1 VRFAADADR
10 AQLRARRGF
19 ALCTLALLL
28 FAPSTVHAATPP
40 AAPAVV
46 DYSVAAGDD
55 CRSIAARFFPQLAY
69 QPGLDAFHAL
79 NPQLGPQPHHLKPG
93 QVLRVQP
100 LTPDALLT
108 FLKPDVNRRAER
120 EPDWKPATRG
130 DGLFRLD
137 QVNTLRG
144 AGAEITFHDLSAVQL
159 DENALIVI
167 YGEANKPKKHE
178 KSGAIELVQGDASVS
193 LSALRGEKPL
203 EVQTPAATVSV
214 RGDRS
219 RIGVDRQKMSRVSVF
234 KGDASVVGVGKP
246 VAVPSGFGTRVEK
259 GKAPETPTPLPEAPR
274 WNAPV
279 QGLVTA
285 FSSEVPVQL
294 GFDSAARAAKYR
306 VQIARDPGFND
317 RAFDQVV
324 DAGPV
329 TAKLLPGTY
338 RARVWAIDAKGLDGP
353 PSAEK
358 ELQLVSIH
366 ASGGAPDANGVLHG
380 KAGTKLTLELQ
391 GAPDLPLALDGWQPL
406 PLAQQRSLQI
416 EAPGIH
422 TLSTPAGAFRFEI
435 DPPPAAEPPPPPR
448 PPAPPPPPPP
458 PPPKRAIPEVG
469 ETRGPLGSANTTTG
483 GTALPTG
490 FLERGFI
497 AQVRVQ
503 PEFGT
508 PTNRDK
514 VFLSALD
521 LEVGTGGLAIF
532 ASGTLIPNYLN
543 GNTLGFP
550 TVGIQ
555 GRIAGDAELGLTIG
569 GDVSLNLAHDADGL
583 ESSRARAWVAGV
595 WRIDRFSL
603 STTQAITPAQ
613 FGTGYEGNLIAG
625 WFFCPGFIVQ
635 AELDGDA
642 AGLCPSGGCL
652 AGAAS
657 IGVRGRWK
665 ILEAGAGIRT
675 GLGVEGRMFWG
686 EPAGIFTLG
695 IHLGGRDVFVSP

>member
-1 VRFAADADR
+1 MRFAADADR
-10 AQLRARRGF
+10 LQSRTKRGF
-19 ALCTLALLL
+19 ALFTVALILC
-28 FAPSTVHAATPP
+28 ARTRAAAAMPPPSP
-40 AAPAVV
+40 APALV
-46 DYSVAAGDD
+46 DYPVIAGDD
-55 CRSIAARFFPQLAY
+55 CRDIAARFFPALAY

-79 NPQLGPQPHHLKPG
+79 NPQLGPQPHHLKAG
-93 QVLRVQP
+93 TLLRVQA
-100 LTPDALLT
+100 LTPDAQLT

-167 YGEANKPKKHE
+167 YGEANKPKKNQ

-203 EVQTPAATVSV
+203 EVQTPAATVSL
-214 RGDRS
+214 RGDKS
-219 RIGVDRQKMSRVSVF
+219 RIGVDREKMSRVSVF
-234 KGDASVVGVGKP
+234 KGDASVLGVGKP

-274 WNAPV
+274 WNAPM

-285 FSSEVPVQL
+285 FSSAVPVQL
-294 GFDSAARAAKYR
+294 GFDNAARAAKYR

-329 TAKLLPGTY
+329 TAKLMPGTY

-353 PSAEK
+353 PSTEK

-366 ASGGAPDANGVLHG
+366 ASGGAPDAKGVLHG
-380 KAGTKLTLELQ
+380 KAGTKLMLELQ
-391 GAPDLPLALDGWQPL
+391 GAAELPLALDGLQPL

-435 DPPPAAEPPPPPR
+435 DPPPAAEPP
-448 PPAPPPPPPP
+448 APPPPPLPP
-458 PPPKRAIPEVG
+458 PPLKRAIPEVG

-490 FLERGFI
+490 FLERGLV

-503 PEFGT
+503 LEFGT
-508 PTNRDK
+508 PKNRDK

-532 ASGTLIPNYLN
+532 ASGTLIPSYLN

-569 GDVSLNLAHDADGL
+569 GDLSINLAHDADGL
-583 ESSRARAWVAGV
+583 EASRMRAWLGGV
-595 WRIDRFSL
+595 WRMNHFSL
-603 STTQAITPAQ
+603 STTHAITPAQ

-657 IGVRGRWK
+657 VGVRARWK

-675 GLGVEGRMFWG
+675 GLFAEGRIFWG

-695 IHLGGRDVFVSP
+695 IHLGGRDVFVSQ